1 MRKKLKKRNSVSW
14 VTYTVVLLI
23 GLAMLYPII
32 WMFFATFKSNAEIF
46 GSVKLLP
53 SSFSFQSY
61 IDGWHVNSKI
71 TYTTFFKNSFVMT
84 IITTLFTVLSS
95 AIVAYGFA
103 RYQFPGK
110 KILFGILIATLML
123 PGAVVMIPRY
133 AMFNKLGLVDTYWP
147 FYLQGLLSVN
157 SFFVFML
164 IQFIRG
170 LPRELDESAYLDG
183 CSDLKVFVKILVPLM
198 KPALFSAGL
207 FQFMWTYNDYTNVL
221 IYINSVKKYTLSL
234 ALRLSLDAESVVQW
248 NKVMA
253 MSFLSILPLII
264 LFFAAQ
270 KYFVEGIAHQWSE
283 GLKLNRNAEKHTGSE
298 SFFTVNMKS
307 ALRTIGQCQTLVHV
321 VESDTRGSV

>member
-1 MRKKLKKRNSVSW
+1 
-14 VTYTVVLLI
+14 
-23 GLAMLYPII
+23 
-32 WMFFATFKSNAEIF
+32 
-46 GSVKLLP
+46 
-53 SSFSFQSY
+53 
-61 IDGWHVNSKI
+61 
-71 TYTTFFKNSFVMT
+71 
-84 IITTLFTVLSS
+84 
-95 AIVAYGFA
+95 
-103 RYQFPGK
+103 
-110 KILFGILIATLML
+110 
-123 PGAVVMIPRY
+123 
-133 AMFNKLGLVDTYWP
+133 
-147 FYLQGLLSVN
+147 
-157 SFFVFML
+157 ML

-270 KYFVEGIAHQWSE
+270 KYFVEGIAP
-283 GLKLNRNAEKHTGSE
+283 
-298 SFFTVNMKS
+298 
-307 ALRTIGQCQTLVHV
+307 V
-321 VESDTRGSV
+321 V

>member
-1 MRKKLKKRNSVSW
+1 MCIRDS
-14 VTYTVVLLI
+14 
-23 GLAMLYPII
+23 
-32 WMFFATFKSNAEIF
+32 
-46 GSVKLLP
+46 
-53 SSFSFQSY
+53 
-61 IDGWHVNSKI
+61 
-71 TYTTFFKNSFVMT
+71 
-84 IITTLFTVLSS
+84 
-95 AIVAYGFA
+95 
-103 RYQFPGK
+103 
-110 KILFGILIATLML
+110 
-123 PGAVVMIPRY
+123 
-133 AMFNKLGLVDTYWP
+133 
-147 FYLQGLLSVN
+147 LQGLLSVN

-270 KYFVEGIAHQWSE
+270 KYFVEGIATS
-283 GLKLNRNAEKHTGSE
+283 GLKG
-298 SFFTVNMKS
+298 
-307 ALRTIGQCQTLVHV
+307 
-321 VESDTRGSV
+321 

>member
-110 KILFGILIATLML
+110 KILFCILIATLML

-270 KYFVEGIAHQWSE
+270 KYFVEGIATS
-283 GLKLNRNAEKHTGSE
+283 GLKG
-298 SFFTVNMKS
+298 
-307 ALRTIGQCQTLVHV
+307 
-321 VESDTRGSV
+321 

>member
-1 MRKKLKKRNSVSW
+1 
-14 VTYTVVLLI
+14 
-23 GLAMLYPII
+23 
-32 WMFFATFKSNAEIF
+32 
-46 GSVKLLP
+46 
-53 SSFSFQSY
+53 
-61 IDGWHVNSKI
+61 
-71 TYTTFFKNSFVMT
+71 
-84 IITTLFTVLSS
+84 
-95 AIVAYGFA
+95 
-103 RYQFPGK
+103 
-110 KILFGILIATLML
+110 
-123 PGAVVMIPRY
+123 
-133 AMFNKLGLVDTYWP
+133 
-147 FYLQGLLSVN
+147 
-157 SFFVFML
+157 ML

-270 KYFVEGIAHQWSE
+270 KYFVEGIATS
-283 GLKLNRNAEKHTGSE
+283 GLKG
-298 SFFTVNMKS
+298 
-307 ALRTIGQCQTLVHV
+307 
-321 VESDTRGSV
+321 

>member
-14 VTYTVVLLI
+14 VTYTIVLLI

-61 IDGWHVNSKI
+61 IDGWNVNSKV
-71 TYTTFFKNSFVMT
+71 TYTTFFKNSFLMT
-84 IITTLFTVLSS
+84 IITTVLTVLSS
-95 AIVAYGFA
+95 SIVAYGFA

-110 KILFGILIATLML
+110 KILFSVLIATLML

-133 AMFNKLGLVDTYWP
+133 AMFNKMGLVDTYWP

-234 ALRLSLDAESVVQW
+234 ALRLSLDSESVVQW

-253 MSFLSILPLII
+253 MSFLSILPLIV

-270 KYFVEGIAHQWSE
+270 KYFVEGIATS
-283 GLKLNRNAEKHTGSE
+283 GLKG
-298 SFFTVNMKS
+298 
-307 ALRTIGQCQTLVHV
+307 
-321 VESDTRGSV
+321 

>member
-53 SSFSFQSY
+53 SSFSFQR
-61 IDGWHVNSKI
+61 HVNSKI

-270 KYFVEGIAHQWSE
+270 KYFVEGIATS
-283 GLKLNRNAEKHTGSE
+283 GLKG
-298 SFFTVNMKS
+298 
-307 ALRTIGQCQTLVHV
+307 
-321 VESDTRGSV
+321 